1 MNNPVETYRERAA
14 TEAECIQK
22 IEDRY
27 GKKGIGWTQTSR
39 STVTISNGFLGL
51 FPKDGVEI
59 GFIVNKQSYSPFPV
73 QESFEESKARIL
85 EKAGNR
91 IDVPTKAMLKS
102 LDEIKEMI
110 ADHQA
115 KLSASVPVE
124 HENITKIE
132 QILAEN
138 EFSPA
143 YIQRMTDR
151 LRKDFSLE
159 DLNNFDLIQTQV
171 VDWIGESINIY
182 PLEII
187 KRPQIIVLVG
197 PTGVGKTTTIAKL
210 AASYLREPKFNNGRN
225 FNIGMVTID
234 NFRIAAKEQLEVY
247 GNYMDVPVRTAET
260 SLDLKKNIDLFQSDG
275 IDLILVDTI
284 GCNPRDI
291 EKMAEIQRILEL
303 ESSKTEFCLAI
314 AASTKTSD
322 MKDIIQK
329 FEPFGYNSV
338 IVTKFDE
345 TTRVGNLISVL
356 SEKRKPVSL
365 ITTGQRVPQDIEK
378 ASVVRFLINLTDF
391 NINRNRIE
399 KKFGGSEE

>member
-1 MNNPVETYRERAA
+1 MNNPVETFRERAS
-14 TEAECIQK
+14 TEAECVKK
-22 IEDRY
+22 IEERY

-51 FPKDGVEI
+51 FPRDGVEI
-59 GFIVNKQSYSPFPV
+59 GFIVNKQPYSPFTV

-85 EKAGNR
+85 EKTGNR
-91 IDVPTKAMLKS
+91 IDAPTKTMLKT
-102 LDEIKEMI
+102 LDEIKEML

-115 KLSASVPVE
+115 KLSVAVPAE
-124 HENITKIE
+124 HENITRIE
-132 QILAEN
+132 QILTEN

-143 YIQRMTDR
+143 YIKKMTDR

-159 DLNNFDLIQTQV
+159 DLDNFDLIQAQI
-171 VDWIGESINIY
+171 VDWIGESISIY

-210 AASYLREPKFNNGRN
+210 AASYLWEPKFNNGRT

-234 NFRIAAKEQLEVY
+234 NFRVAAKEQLETY
-247 GNYMDVPVRTAET
+247 GNYMDISVRTAVT
-260 SLDLKKNIDLFQSDG
+260 NLDLKKNIDLFQSDG
-275 IDLILVDTI
+275 VDLILVDTI

-291 EKMAEIQRILEL
+291 EKMAEIQRVLEL
-303 ESSKTEFCLAI
+303 EGSKTEFCLAI

-322 MKDIIQK
+322 MKEIIQK
-329 FEPFGYNSV
+329 FEPFGYKSV

-356 SEKRKPVSL
+356 SEKQKPVSL
-365 ITTGQRVPQDIEK
+365 ITTGQTVPQDIEK
-378 ASVVRFLINLTDF
+378 ASVVRFLTHLTEF

-399 KKFGGSEE
+399 NKFGDKEE